1 MKLHYALA
9 LYISAIALA
18 IGAIAVRKE
27 TPRRPREEYSLHVH
41 HCQQCSRLDVPLC
54 DDGERLRR
62 AARDADGLLDSVLD
76 GGGAAL
82 SHACR

>member
-9 LYISAIALA
+9 LYFSAIALA
-18 IGAIAVRKE
+18 IGGLAVRKE
-27 TPRRPREEYSLHVH
+27 PSLRPREEYSLHVH
-41 HCQQCSRLDVPLC
+41 YCQKCSLLDMPLC
-54 DDGERLRR
+54 ADGERLRR
-62 AARDADGLLDSVLD
+62 AARDADGLRDPVLD